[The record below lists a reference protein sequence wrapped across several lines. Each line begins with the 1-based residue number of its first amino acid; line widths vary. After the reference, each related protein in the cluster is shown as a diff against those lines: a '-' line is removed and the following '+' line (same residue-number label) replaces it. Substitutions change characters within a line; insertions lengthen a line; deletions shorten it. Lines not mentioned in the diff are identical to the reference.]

1 MRKSCL
7 HFLLLQF
14 LGATALLSCSVQPA
28 RAQSQN
34 WWTVN
39 SERDLPEKGK
49 LKELLTKKKV
59 YVNVSYTDTRPNYPA
74 GGPELNNI
82 SRAVNEAIS
91 AQKDLQK
98 VTFPEEAEFAVI
110 VRAQMGQGTGDRGP
124 NFSVN
129 LDTDA
134 EVSVEVL
141 VLIPG
146 TRQADGTRMPRIVWD
161 ASSPNTKLEAAPAAR
176 FTVDG
181 FLWELKK
188 LKEKK

>member
-1 MRKSCL
+1 MRKSRL
-7 HFLLLQF
+7 PFLLLQI
-14 LGATALLSCSVQPA
+14 LGSTILLLCPVQFV
-28 RAQSQN
+28 RAQNQN

-49 LKELLTKKKV
+49 LKDLLTKKKV
-59 YVNVSYTDTRPNYPA
+59 YVNVSYTDTRPNPPA
-74 GGPELNNI
+74 NSPEQNNI

-91 AQKDLQK
+91 AHKDLQK

-110 VRAQMGQGTGDRGP
+110 VRAQVGQGTGDRGP
-124 NFSVN
+124 NFSLV

-134 EVSVEVL
+134 EVSIEVL
-141 VLIPG
+141 VLVPG
-146 TRQADGTRMPRIVWD
+146 TRQGDGTRVPRIVWD
-161 ASSPNTKLEAAPAAR
+161 ASIPNTKLEAAPAAR

-188 LKEKK
+188 LKDKR